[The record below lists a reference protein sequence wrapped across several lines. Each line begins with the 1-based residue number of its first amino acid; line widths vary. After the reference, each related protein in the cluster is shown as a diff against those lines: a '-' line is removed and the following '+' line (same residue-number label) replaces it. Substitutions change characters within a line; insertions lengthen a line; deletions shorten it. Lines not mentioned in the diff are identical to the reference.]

1 MAGIIRRILVATVS
15 LGALVSAGV
24 GPATAAVIEA
34 DHYRFADSEVLRNFC
49 GSDIDFR
56 HEFRGH
62 GYFSAKTRGPNTP
75 LYFAD
80 RFHSVDSFINLDTNK
95 SFTVVRNGQF
105 RDHKITVNPDGTL
118 TIVQQFSGIQLVR
131 DDTSHILFKDR
142 GTARFEFVVD
152 YNGTLT
158 NPDDDEFVEDHGE
171 VFRAGKYD
179 TLNRDFCADVLEFT
193 A

>member
-1 MAGIIRRILVATVS
+1 M
-15 LGALVSAGV
+15 
-24 GPATAAVIEA
+24 
-34 DHYRFADSEVLRNFC
+34 
-49 GSDIDFR
+49 
-56 HEFRGH
+56 
-62 GYFSAKTRGPNTP
+62 
-75 LYFAD
+75 
-80 RFHSVDSFINLDTNK
+80 
-95 SFTVVRNGQF
+95 RNGQF